1 MLFLDVPV
9 CTKKQHDRSITSG
22 VIADKGIL
30 QKYREHLKTALV
42 SNAPIFHSRL
52 QPSAI
57 NSPDSLRVH
66 WGMHYKNIPGKPD
79 HTYFK
84 WVPQFLFWWQSTR
97 IKVKITTISGKVA
110 YERILQLDW
119 LRIIQE
125 QRIKRSPGKFLRCLS
140 TCKKIH
146 LVVQGILL
154 IKEFHNLI
162 VWEYLV

>member
-66 WGMHYKNIPGKPD
+66 
-79 HTYFK
+79 
-84 WVPQFLFWWQSTR
+84 
-97 IKVKITTISGKVA
+97 
-110 YERILQLDW
+110 
-119 LRIIQE
+119 
-125 QRIKRSPGKFLRCLS
+125 
-140 TCKKIH
+140 
-146 LVVQGILL
+146 
-154 IKEFHNLI
+154 
-162 VWEYLV
+162 